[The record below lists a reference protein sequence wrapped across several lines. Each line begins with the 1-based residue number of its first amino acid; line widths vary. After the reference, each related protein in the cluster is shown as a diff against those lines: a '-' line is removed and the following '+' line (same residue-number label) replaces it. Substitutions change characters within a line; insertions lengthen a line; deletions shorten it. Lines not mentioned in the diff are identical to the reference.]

1 MNATT
6 TPTTPTTTLT
16 LTGAQWCA
24 LASHVA
30 TERMNYAIEYTAI
43 FPPTDKSR
51 EWIPTMKGRDGV
63 IDAAGVVV
71 ATDGKRALYLPT
83 DLAPSVVSLAALP
96 KVTKSKCALS
106 DRFPGATLPDGTDG
120 RYFPP
125 ALDVIPAKG
134 TGVEVPTDSLRA
146 IFAPFAT
153 DPDNDTVRCW
163 FGLGIRCA
171 SRSTVTDTS
180 VDASWG
186 TAPSDEADP
195 IGLGARYVLDV
206 CDAAD
211 LLGVALVTVQAKDHR
226 SAVCFDLCGKG
237 LAIVMPRVLG

>member
-1 MNATT
+1 MNATTTPT

-16 LTGAQWCA
+16 LTGAQWRA

-51 EWIPTMKGRDGV
+51 EW

-96 KVTKSKCALS
+96 KVTKSKRALS

-163 FGLGIRCA
+163 FGLGIRCV

-180 VDASWG
+180 VNASWG

-195 IGLGARYVLDV
+195 IGLGAAYVLDV

-211 LLGVALVTVQAKDHR
+211 RLGVSLVTVQAKDHR
-226 SAVCFDLCGKG
+226 SAVCFDLAGKA
-237 LAIVMPRVLG
+237 LAIVMPRVLA